1 MTNILAIETSTDNCS
16 VSIGK
21 GLEIFNFHQNLPK
34 QHTERL
40 FEVINDLLHEGGLTF
55 DELDAVAVGIGPGSY
70 TGVRLSCAIAQ
81 GIAFSQSIKCITLS
95 SLELLSIEANQRFS
109 VEDIVAI
116 SEENL
121 GNIYIVESSFREE
134 NIESKSRFIPR
145 EDFKYLDF
153 PENFHFVGAG
163 CSMFPEIENLLP
175 NTFPKAENLLKVGL
189 QRFNNDQL
197 IEPEEILP
205 IYLND
210 ENSWKKLK

>member
-1 MTNILAIETSTDNCS
+1 LTNILAIETSTDNCS

-21 GLEIFNFHQNLPK
+21 GPEIFNFHQNLPK

-40 FEVINDLLHEGGLTF
+40 FEVINDLLNESGLAF
-55 DELDAVAVGIGPGSY
+55 SELNAVAVGVGPGSY

-81 GIAFSQSIKCITLS
+81 GIAFAQSIKCISLS
-95 SLELLSIEANQRFS
+95 SLELLSVEANQRFL

-121 GNIYIVESSFREE
+121 GNIYIVESNFRDGK
-134 NIESKSRFIPR
+134 IDSKFKFISS
-145 EDFKYLDF
+145 EDFNFLDF
-153 PENFHFVGAG
+153 PENYHFVGDG
-163 CSMFPEIENLLP
+163 CSAFPEIKNILP
-175 NTFPKAENLLKVGL
+175 DAFPKAENLLKIGQ
-189 QRFNNDQL
+189 QRFNNNQL

>member
-1 MTNILAIETSTDNCS
+1 M
-16 VSIGK
+16 
-21 GLEIFNFHQNLPK
+21 PK

-40 FEVINDLLHEGGLTF
+40 FEVINDLLHESGLTF
-55 DELDAVAVGIGPGSY
+55 DELNAIAVGIGPGSY

-153 PENFHFVGAG
+153 PENFYFVGEG

-175 NTFPKAENLLKVGL
+175 DTFPKAENLLKVGL

>member
-1 MTNILAIETSTDNCS
+1 LTNILAIETSTDNCS

-40 FEVINDLLHEGGLTF
+40 FEVINDLLHESGLTF
-55 DELDAVAVGIGPGSY
+55 DELNAVAVGIGPGSY

-109 VEDIVAI
+109 VQDIVAI

-121 GNIYIVESSFREE
+121 GNIYIIESSFREE
-134 NIESKSRFIPR
+134 NFESKSRFIPS

-153 PENFHFVGAG
+153 PENFYFVGEG

-175 NTFPKAENLLKVGL
+175 DTFPKAENLLKVGL

>member
-121 GNIYIVESSFREE
+121 GNIFRKEYDKFTE
-134 NIESKSRFIPR
+134 CFIFLNSGGVTSKTKFIPMNR
-145 EDFKYLDF
+145 FLLNILHIIDKIL
-153 PENFHFVGAG
+153 VK
-163 CSMFPEIENLLP
+163 ILP
-175 NTFPKAENLLKVGL
+175 NIFCMGRRIVLRKIN
-189 QRFNNDQL
+189 
-197 IEPEEILP
+197 
-205 IYLND
+205 
-210 ENSWKKLK
+210 